1 MADQERETAAQRALL
16 ARVSRE
22 MRTPLVA
29 VIGMAGLL
37 LDNDLPPRQ
46 RYAAEAIKHS
56 GQTLLEIL
64 NRFHEEL
71 GIAAEPPAVAP
82 DRVAAGA
89 PAQRRVLIA
98 EDDAINRKVVSHML
112 ERRGWVVDVVGNGRE
127 AVDAVQR
134 QRYDLVVLDCD
145 MPEVDGFAASAAIRA
160 RETGRERI
168 PIVAMTA
175 SAKPGDRDRCLAAGM
190 DDYVAKPFS
199 ADALDRVLRRWTEPP
214 AGDSH
219 PA

>member
-1 MADQERETAAQRALL
+1 MAERETEAQRELL

-22 MRTPLVA
+22 MRTPRVA

-71 GIAAEPPAVAP
+71 GIAAEPAAVAP
-82 DRVAAGA
+82 DHTPEGA

-98 EDDAINRKVVSHML
+98 EDDAINRK
-112 ERRGWVVDVVGNGRE
+112 
-127 AVDAVQR
+127 
-134 QRYDLVVLDCD
+134 
-145 MPEVDGFAASAAIRA
+145 
-160 RETGRERI
+160 
-168 PIVAMTA
+168 
-175 SAKPGDRDRCLAAGM
+175 
-190 DDYVAKPFS
+190 
-199 ADALDRVLRRWTEPP
+199 
-214 AGDSH
+214 
-219 PA
+219 